1 MLVAFAGAYRWTIVP
16 FGLGVGMLWI
26 IERPQVGRPGNRLLD
41 AALIACLAIVAL
53 QLVPLSPSVRAS
65 LSPAAVQFDRALSLG
80 AAESLQGP
88 SRRALSLDVTS
99 TIWALAFG
107 ASCIGFFWCAR
118 SAFTRGGVRM
128 TARTIAWIGLAL
140 TALVA
145 VQRATTPKLLYW
157 YWHPLSRTA
166 SPYGPFLNRN
176 GLACWFAM
184 AIPIVVGSIVARSAS
199 RGRGRVWT
207 ADIEPMQVWL
217 VGSACLMT
225 GGLLATLSRA
235 GIIGSVAG
243 LATFVWLARVRMPQK
258 RRMASMIAA
267 MMAMAAVATFYA
279 NLGALSVRINETL
292 NLGAGGRARIWH
304 DTWQMLK
311 DFWLTGVGA
320 GAYERGM
327 LVYQQGSRKFFFNQA
342 HDEYLQ
348 LLVEGGVLLA
358 VPIVVAMAAGI
369 AILTR
374 RLRTDHS
381 THFWIRAGAASGIIA
396 VAVQSIW
403 DTGLRTPANAALF
416 AVLAAIALRPGPMD
430 RKPARLK
437 HRRPHSTEPPRDL
450 DASHTGRHLSVRR
463 THPEPSERSCL
474 G

>member
-16 FGLGVGMLWI
+16 FGLGVGVLWI
-26 IERPQVGRPGNRLLD
+26 IERPQVGRPGEVLLD
-41 AALIACLAIVAL
+41 CRADRVPGDCGAADDSAL
-53 QLVPLSPSVRAS
+53 PVHSRS

-80 AAESLQGP
+80 AAENLQGQ

-99 TIWALAFG
+99 TMWALALG
-107 ASCIGFFWCAR
+107 TSYIAFFWCAR
-118 SAFTRGGVRM
+118 SAFARGGVRM
-128 TARTIAWIGLAL
+128 TTRDRLIGLAL

-145 VQRATTPKLLYW
+145 AQQATAPKLLYW
-157 YWHPLSRTA
+157 SWHPLSRWKRTA
-166 SPYGPFLNRN
+166 TPYGPFLNRN

-184 AIPIVVGSIVARSAS
+184 AIPLVVGSIVARSAS

-292 NLGAGGRARIWH
+292 NLGVGGRARIWH

-348 LLVEGGVLLA
+348 LLVEGGLFLA

-374 RLRTDHS
+374 QLARTIRPTSGYELAPLPESLR
-381 THFWIRAGAASGIIA
+381 WPCRASG
-396 VAVQSIW
+396 
-403 DTGLRTPANAALF
+403 TPAC
-416 AVLAAIALRPGPMD
+416 G
-430 RKPARLK
+430 
-437 HRRPHSTEPPRDL
+437 RRPTACSSPSSP
-450 DASHTGRHLSVRR
+450 
-463 THPEPSERSCL
+463 HPLP
-474 G
+474 